1 MSGDQLEFGD
11 DERSIALRRAWE
23 STLRSLSG
31 QVNKVTFESYIRPL
45 RPVSFDGSQA
55 VLGVSSAFAREW
67 LKRYATLIQATLER
81 EFAGLLECP
90 LEVKFSLLS
99 SEDKALF
106 KEVALGQL
114 SERVNSTD
122 RRAQTRAA
130 RQQPADVTIPSLPL
144 NPRYVFDSFVI
155 GKSNRLAHA
164 GAVAVAAAPGS
175 IYNPLFVYGSSG
187 LGKTHLLHAIGY
199 AATAHYPQAR
209 IALVD
214 GEHFTQ
220 QYVGALR
227 ERKMEEFRRHYRSID
242 LWLVDD
248 IQFVAGREQ
257 TKEEFFHT
265 FNALYQTGKQI
276 VITSDRSPRE
286 LRMMDERLRSRF
298 ESGLIADINSPELE
312 VRVAILE
319 RRCEIE
325 KLDVPREVI
334 YYIAGAIQSNIRALD
349 GALTRLVAYSSV
361 MNSPHSIEMAQNVLV
376 DYFIEKPTPGKAKA
390 VGMDTIQLAVA
401 EQFGLTVEA
410 ITSQRRDKEVAAAR
424 QVAMYLCRELTQT
437 ALSQIGAVFGG
448 RDHTT
453 VQRAI
458 AKIEALLPYDKPLQ
472 HSVHQLRQKLQ
483 Q

>member
-11 DERSIALRRAWE
+11 DERSIALKRAWE
-23 STLRSLSG
+23 SALRSLSG

-45 RPVSFDGSQA
+45 RPISFEGNLA

-67 LKRYATLIQATLER
+67 LKRYAPLIQSTLEK
-81 EFAGLLECP
+81 EFAGLLDSP

-99 SEDKALF
+99 AEDKPLF
-106 KEVALGQL
+106 
-114 SERVNSTD
+114 SEATLEKVTQRTATAPQGRSSS
-122 RRAQTRAA
+122 RSA
-130 RQQPADVTIPSLPL
+130 RQPDVEIPCLPL
-144 NPRYVFDSFVI
+144 NPKYLFHSFVI

-164 GAVAVAAAPGS
+164 GAVAVAAAPGTV
-175 IYNPLFVYGSSG
+175 YNPLFVYGSSG
-187 LGKTHLLHAIGY
+187 LGKTHLLHAIGH
-199 AATAHYPQAR
+199 AATAHNPQVR
-209 IALVD
+209 VALVD

-220 QYVGALR
+220 QYVTALR
-227 ERKMEEFRRHYRSID
+227 ERKMEEFRRYYRSID
-242 LWLVDD
+242 IWLVDD

-298 ESGLIADINSPELE
+298 ESGLIADINPPELE

-319 RRCEIE
+319 RRCDVEH
-325 KLDVPREVI
+325 LDVPREVI
-334 YYIAGAIQSNIRALD
+334 YYIASAIQSNIRALD

-361 MNSPHSIEMAQNVLV
+361 MNSPHSIEMAQSVLV
-376 DYFIEKPTPGKAKA
+376 DYFIEKPIPGRTKA
-390 VGMDTIQLAVA
+390 VGMDTVQLAVA
-401 EQFGLTVEA
+401 EEFGLTVEA
-410 ITSQRRDKEVAAAR
+410 IKSQRRDKEVAAAR

-437 ALSQIGAVFGG
+437 PLSQIGAVFGG

-458 AKIEALLPYDKPLQ
+458 AKVESLLPYDKVLQ
-472 HSVHQLRQKLQ
+472 HSVHQLRRKLEQ
-483 Q
+483 